1 MSRLF
6 KPSTQNE
13 LLTDVFWI
21 GGSPCSGKST
31 IAELLTE
38 KYAFTYYN
46 CDAVY
51 SSHVSRCCPELQP
64 VMTKVKQLSL
74 DELFSRP
81 VDQQVIETIQ
91 FYQEEFAF
99 IREDVK
105 SLSSSQPI
113 LVEGAALLPHLV
125 APFLGT
131 YNRGIW
137 MIPTPTFQVE
147 QYSKRDWIKSIL
159 EQCRNP
165 TQSFENWMDRDIAF
179 AQCIHQEAVD
189 RGFKVMVTDGG
200 TTIEENAALVEA
212 HFQLKGGPE
221 HEEIDHY

>member
-1 MSRLF
+1 MSGLS
-6 KPSTQNE
+6 KHSTQNE
-13 LLTDVFWI
+13 SLADVFWI

-31 IAELLTE
+31 IAEWLTE
-38 KYAFTYYN
+38 KYSFTYYN
-46 CDAVY
+46 CDAAY
-51 SSHVSRCCPELQP
+51 SSHVSRCRPELQP
-64 VMTKVKQLSL
+64 VMTKVKKLSL

-91 FYQEEFAF
+91 FYQEEFEF

-137 MIPTPTFQVE
+137 IIPTPTFQVE
-147 QYSKRDWIKSIL
+147 QYSKRDWIQSIL
-159 EQCRNP
+159 EKCRNP

-179 AQCIHQEAVD
+179 AQWIHQEAAD
-189 RGFKVMVTDGG
+189 QGFKVMVTDGD
-200 TTIEENAALVEA
+200 TAIEENAALVEA
-212 HFQLKGGPE
+212 HFQLKG
-221 HEEIDHY
+221 

>member
-6 KPSTQNE
+6 KHSTQNE

-31 IAELLTE
+31 IAELLTV
-38 KYAFTYYN
+38 KYTFTYYN
-46 CDAVY
+46 CDEAY
-51 SSHVSRCCPELQP
+51 SSHVSRCRPELQP
-64 VMTKVKQLSL
+64 IMTKVKQLSL

-91 FYQEEFAF
+91 FYQEEFEF

-131 YNRGIW
+131 TNQGIW
-137 MIPTPTFQVE
+137 IIPTPSFQKE
-147 QYSKRDWIKSIL
+147 KYSKRDWIQSIL

-179 AQCIHQEAVD
+179 AQCIHQEAAD
-189 RGFKVMVTDGG
+189 QGLKVMVTDGG